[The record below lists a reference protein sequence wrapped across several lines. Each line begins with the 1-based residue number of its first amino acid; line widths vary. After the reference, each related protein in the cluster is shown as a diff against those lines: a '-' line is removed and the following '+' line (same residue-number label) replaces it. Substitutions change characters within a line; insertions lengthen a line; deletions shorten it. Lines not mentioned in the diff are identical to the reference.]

1 MAFVDFNRGELSP
14 NMRYRS
20 DLAAQHR
27 GVERME
33 NMLPTPRGGLV
44 RRPGSQVLELLPP
57 SEQAPAVRIFSLGS
71 TGLDY
76 DIVAPGTD
84 TTVEIGDAIYDTEFR
99 THNIP
104 KNVEMEILLSF
115 TEYGDADDIVAYWIN
130 TPNGVPAFYQRIW
143 TYLSSLFSFPSID
156 FNDTRDVRVT
166 QVQNN
171 VYIIARTHIYRLF
184 WERDKTVPAWSN
196 IRAYNERD
204 VVSLAVEDK
213 TYYFECKE
221 ANTANN
227 PSSAT
232 GPLFWR
238 VVYMPSLSWEIV
250 SPRVGHELLT
260 GIGTDEDMYRW
271 VSNATWASNTKYYK
285 GDVVIVST
293 NAYECIEEHITGTV
307 GSYKPTGDTQAWDA
321 YWILLGSDPDP
332 EAITELQKI
341 YQRSSYAFREE
352 TVPREMVVHHNRL
365 IFASSSI
372 RPSTIHGSEVYHY
385 MDFGA
390 GINDDEPWIVTLSG
404 DLVGRILWMTVTD
417 QLYIGTS
424 GGIYA
429 VSGVITPTAFQLR
442 KVTSHATSEIHAV
455 AAAGSVI
462 FFHKDKK
469 TLREI
474 EYADQAENY
483 RAFDLT
489 VYSNH
494 LFETY
499 KAIKLVVVNDPM
511 IIIWI
516 LREDGTLVSLSYEK
530 TVDMYAFARHQLH
543 GQLWDIVAGKNG
555 ELYGVLELPNSGVR
569 QLLRIGPTKLIGDED
584 ETSTIVSDLKLDGLV
599 SMVNLDNSNLFATQV
614 VNDSMRS
621 WFEGNGITSI
631 EDMFDWVIEID
642 ASDQDITGL
651 ISECGLNYLDEI
663 PSIDLSGNSLEGAV
677 PSNLGNLMSNAV
689 GGSASLNLSGNPLT
703 IWDIEEIPG
712 TWVDINLSDTSFSPG
727 QCTLIVES
735 VIQSLSVAPR
745 VGVLNLNGLGLLGA
759 NDALPKLIT
768 LKAAGWTVLIDNQDG
783 WESEYIAFNGNG
795 NTSGDVA
802 DPIPC
807 MYMGSVTIPDK
818 GTLAKTNYEFF
829 GWAGSSDA
837 QSATHSAG
845 NIYIKDV
852 EGNKTFYAVWV
863 PDNEVVYNA
872 NGGSGT
878 IPVDSVTYNPGDIV
892 AIKSSALSRY
902 GYTFRGWTTDAAGT
916 GTLYNTGDT
925 FVMGSAAVMLYAK
938 WTINQYTLTFNVNG
952 AQYGAAPSART
963 QDYNTTYAIPSNPS
977 ALHRY
982 VSTAHTNDDG
992 TIGYHNEFKR
1002 FRRWNTAADGSG
1014 TPYNTGAIFTYPGY
1028 SVTLYAEYIDYS
1040 VGDLNA
1046 WGDKIFKVFP
1056 NYAKRTYFS
1065 RSTSADNQWIRYL
1078 SPKIISSP
1086 GDVTGNPTK
1095 NEYASGVDTFHLF
1108 NEEYLREMLTNG
1120 VITGFASSEYWVGAV
1135 DIRMVE
1141 FLVWKTYY
1149 FYMNMS
1155 GAVSETTNTNLVKG
1169 YIEGRAF

>member
-143 TYLSSLFSFPSID
+143 SYSSSLFSFPSID
-156 FNDTRDVRVT
+156 FNDTRDVRIT

-184 WERDKTVPAWSN
+184 WERDKSVPAWSN

-204 VVSLAVEDK
+204 VVSLAVGDK

-271 VSNATWASNTKYYK
+271 LPNATWASDTRYYK
-285 GDVVIVST
+285 GDVVIVSA
-293 NAYECIEEHITGTV
+293 NAYECIGEHTTGTV
-307 GSYKPTGDTQAWDA
+307 GSYKPTGDAQAWDA
-321 YWILLGSDPDP
+321 YWTLLGADPDP
-332 EAITELQKI
+332 ESITELQKI

-614 VNDSMRS
+614 VNDSMRA
-621 WFEGNGITSI
+621 WFEDNGITSI
-631 EDMFDWVIEID
+631 EDMFDWELAID
-642 ASDQDITGL
+642 ASDAGLEGL
-651 ISECGLNYLDEI
+651 IEECGLNYLDEI
-663 PSIDLSGNSLEGAV
+663 PLLDLSGNLLSGSV
-677 PSNLGNLMSNAV
+677 PSNMANLMSNTA
-689 GGSASLNLSGNPLT
+689 GGSATLNLSRNPLS
-703 IWDIEEIPG
+703 IWDIEEVPP
-712 TWVDINLSDTSFSPG
+712 TWTSIDLSDTSFSPG
-727 QCTLIVES
+727 QCTLIVDS
-735 VIQSLSVAPR
+735 ILASLATAPR
-745 VGVLNLNGLGLLGA
+745 VGTLNLTGLGLLGA
-759 NDALPKLIT
+759 NDALPGLVT
-768 LKAAGWTVLIDNQDG
+768 LKAAGWTVLIDNAEG
-783 WESEYIAFNGNG
+783 WEDEYVMFNGNG
-795 NTSGDVA
+795 NESGA
-802 DPIPC
+802 APDPIPC
-807 MYMGSVTIPDK
+807 MYMGSVTLPGK
-818 GTLAKTNYEFF
+818 GSLAKTDFEFF
-829 GWAGSSDA
+829 GWAEAADA
-837 QSATHSAG
+837 QAATHSPG
-845 NIYIKDV
+845 NTYIKDV
-852 EGNKTFYAVWV
+852 EEDKIFYAVWV
-863 PDNEVVYNA
+863 PDNGVAYNA
-872 NGGSGT
+872 NGGAGT
-878 IPVDSVTYNPGDIV
+878 VPVEPETYNPGDTVTIR
-892 AIKSSALSRY
+892 ASSLSRY
-902 GYTFRGWTTDAAGT
+902 GYTFNGWTMDAAGT
-916 GTLYNTGDT
+916 GTIYNAGDT
-925 FVMGSAAVMLYAK
+925 FLMGSSAVTLYAK
-938 WTINQYTLTFNVNG
+938 WTINQYTLTFNANG
-952 AQYGAAPSART
+952 AQYGSAPSART
-963 QDYNTTYAIPSNPS
+963 QNYNTTYTIPANPS

-992 TIGYHNEFKR
+992 TTGYHNEFKR
-1002 FRRWNTAADGSG
+1002 FRRWNTAADGTG
-1014 TPYNTGAIFTYPGY
+1014 TPYNTGATFTYPGY
-1028 SVTLYAEYIDYS
+1028 NVTLYAEYIDYS
-1040 VGDLNA
+1040 VGDINA
-1046 WGDKIFKVFP
+1046 WGDKIFKVFDT
-1056 NYAKRTYFS
+1056 YAKRTYFS
-1065 RSTSADNQWIRYL
+1065 RSSEADLHWIRYL
-1078 SPKIISSP
+1078 SPKIVSPP
-1086 GDVTGNPTK
+1086 GDVTGTPTK
-1095 NEYASGVDTFHLF
+1095 KEYSSGVDTFHLF
-1108 NEEYLREMLTNG
+1108 NEEYLREMLTGG
-1120 VITGFASSEYWVGAV
+1120 VITGFASSEYWVGKV
-1135 DIRMVE
+1135 DIRYVD

-1149 FYMNMS
+1149 FYMNLS
-1155 GAVSETTNTNLVKG
+1155 GTVAETTNTNLVKG